1 MMVMMMMVM
10 MMMLCLSWLRFRAK
24 PRHLPYIYIYIYT
37 HNIITV
43 YMCTWKPNDPSLG
56 WWIHSSWAKTRNLKK
71 TMSFGFQVYIFIIYL
86 KNILYWTTWPSA
98 VSRFEPLWQTKHSK
112 LFTIKMHTDPR
123 FAQARNSVNTTEFC
137 ATSNDGKDFI
147 FNYVARVLTRT
158 CCFYI
163 SYNKNMS
170 LLHIIWNQPYSH

>member
-1 MMVMMMMVM
+1 MMTMM

-24 PRHLPYIYIYIYT
+24 PRHLPYIFIYIQYYYSIYV
-37 HNIITV
+37 HLEAKWPLSWMVNPQFFGPKLE
-43 YMCTWKPNDPSLG
+43 TW
-56 WWIHSSWAKTRNLKK
+56 KK
-71 TMSFGFQVYIFIIYL
+71 TMSFGFQVYIFIIYF

-137 ATSNDGKDFI
+137 ATSNDGKHFI
-147 FNYVARVLTRT
+147 FNYAARVLTRT

-170 LLHIIWNQPYSH
+170 LLHIIWN

>member
-1 MMVMMMMVM
+1 MMVMM

-24 PRHLPYIYIYIYT
+24 PRHLPYLYIYT
-37 HNIITV
+37 ILLQYICALGSQMTPLLDGESTV
-43 YMCTWKPNDPSLG
+43 L
-56 WWIHSSWAKTRNLKK
+56 WAKTRNLKK
-71 TMSFGFQVYIFIIYL
+71 TMSFGFQVYIFLIYL
-86 KNILYWTTWPSA
+86 KNVLYWTTWPSA

-123 FAQARNSVNTTEFC
+123 FAQARNRVNTTEFC

-170 LLHIIWNQPYSH
+170 LLHIIWN